1 MTLSAYIVDNTF
13 EQNIVFAWHS
23 EPSKLMRILQ
33 ISSASSFG
41 GGERYLVDL
50 SNALR
55 SRGHELFAVVRPKS
69 PLPNHLQLPSS
80 NIKTLPL
87 RNALDPVSARSLAR
101 IVKDNQIDIVH
112 AHMARDYSLA
122 AYAVRGHSATKLFVT
137 RHVLFPLSGFHRRT
151 LTYAN
156 KIIAVSTAVARQLH
170 SQQIVPDEKIVV
182 VPNGI
187 DVDRFAHS
195 CMNFDR
201 DSFLKRKN
209 LPTECLLISSIGELR
224 TLKRHDDLIKAA
236 AIVTRDFKDAHFVI
250 AGVDT
255 SPSGE
260 HLKQLKN
267 LTVQL
272 KLQDHV
278 HFLGWLDD
286 AEQLL
291 CATDVFVSTS
301 ETESFGLSIV
311 EAMAASTAVVATRTE
326 GAQEIIEDQVTG
338 VLVPIGD
345 VDRLASSITT
355 LLGNRE
361 SRSAIGLRAASVAR
375 ERFSLTRMVDN
386 IEKVYLYG

>member
-1 MTLSAYIVDNTF
+1 
-13 EQNIVFAWHS
+13 
-23 EPSKLMRILQ
+23 MRILQ

-50 SNALR
+50 SNALQ

-69 PLPNHLQLPSS
+69 PLINHLQLPST

-101 IVKDNQIDIVH
+101 IVKDNKIDVVH

-122 AYAVRGHSATKLFVT
+122 AYAARRNLTTKLFVT
-137 RHVLFPLSGFHRRT
+137 RHVLFPLSRFHRRT
-151 LTYAN
+151 LSRAN
-156 KIIAVSTAVARQLH
+156 KIIAVSNAVARQLR

-187 DVDRFAHS
+187 DVDRFANS

-201 DSFLKRKN
+201 DVFLKRKN
-209 LPTECLLISSIGELR
+209 LPTDCLLISSIGELR
-224 TLKRHDDLIKAA
+224 TLKRHDDLIRAA
-236 AIVTRDFKDAHFVI
+236 ALVTRDFINAHFVI

-260 HLKQLKN
+260 NFKQLKG

-272 KLQDHV
+272 KLHEQV

-326 GAQEIIEDQVTG
+326 GALEIIEDQLTG

-345 VDRLASSITT
+345 VDRISQSIIS
-355 LLGNRE
+355 LLGDSPRRE
-361 SRSAIGLRAASVAR
+361 AMGSRAVGAAR
-375 ERFSLTRMVDN
+375 KRFSLTRMVDD
-386 IEKVYLYG
+386 IERIYLE